1 MRTDARAG
9 RPSWFGLFSVSALLA
24 FAAGTAW
31 LAPDLSAQTPTRVLV
46 RAVAHDAKL
55 IGSDVGGARIMIT
68 DPATG
73 SVLADGIQEGNTGDT
88 RLIMTD
94 RPPRHETMY
103 DTPGAA
109 HYTAEL
115 MLETPRVV
123 DITAIGPLDNP
134 DATTRTTKRMLLMPG
149 RHVEGEGV
157 ILVLNG
163 FSVDWLEPLPNNE
176 PASGEPVPVRV
187 RVTMLCGCP
196 TEPGGLWDAD
206 DIDIRVRVTSGD
218 DLIQEHVMNFSGETS
233 IYEATLSGLEPG
245 SHRIEVTAS
254 DDEHANFGRA
264 RRTLL
269 VN

>member
-1 MRTDARAG
+1 MRTHARAG
-9 RPSWFGLFSVSALLA
+9 RPSRFGLFSLLTALLL
-24 FAAGTAW
+24 AAGVPSDVA
-31 LAPDLSAQTPTRVLV
+31 AQTPTRVLV
-46 RAVAHDAKL
+46 RAAAHDAKL
-55 IGSDVGGARIMIT
+55 IGSSVGGARIMIT

-73 SVLADGIQEGNTGDT
+73 NVLADGIQEGNTGDT
-88 RLIMTD
+88 RLIMTE

-115 MLETPRVV
+115 MLEKPTVV

-134 DATTRTTKRMLLMPG
+134 EATARTTKRMLLMPG

-157 ILVLNG
+157 ILELNG
-163 FSVDWLEPLPNNE
+163 FMVDWLEPLANNE
-176 PASGEPVPVRV
+176 LTSGEPVPVRA

-206 DIDIRVRVTSGD
+206 DIDIRLRAYSGG

-233 IYEATLSGLEPG
+233 MYEATLSGLEPG

-254 DDEHANFGRA
+254 DAEHANFGRA
-264 RRTLL
+264 SRTLL

>member
-1 MRTDARAG
+1 MRTHARAG
-9 RPSWFGLFSVSALLA
+9 RPSWFGLLSVSALLIA
-24 FAAGTAW
+24 YAA
-31 LAPDLSAQTPTRVLV
+31 LAPALAAQTATRVLV

-55 IGSDVGGARIMIT
+55 IGSNVGGARIMIS

-88 RLIMTD
+88 RLIMTE

-115 MLETPRVV
+115 MLRGPTVV

-134 DATTRTTKRMLLMPG
+134 EATTRTSKRMLLMPG

-157 ILVLNG
+157 ILELNG
-163 FSVDWLEPLPNNE
+163 FTVDWLAPAPN
-176 PASGEPVPVRV
+176 GEPPAGEEIPVRA

-196 TEPGGLWDAD
+196 TEPGGLWDSD
-206 DIDIRVRVTSGD
+206 DIDVRVRVYMED
-218 DLIQEHVMNFSGETS
+218 DLLQEHVMNFSGETS

-254 DDEHANFGRA
+254 DAEHANFGRA
-264 RRTLL
+264 SRTLL